1 MKENTDFQNIGK
13 NTPYKAPTG
22 FFDTISERTLQKAK
36 QREQNQQKT
45 RRLWRV
51 VSLAA
56 SLAALFFLGYF
67 KLELNTRPESQQMI
81 QEIIPSE
88 TQSVQQGPVMSA
100 KPTGSETMKVTF
112 EKEAISD
119 VLTDM
124 TDEELSQMAA
134 MFQTDPFT
142 SESGQ

>member
-1 MKENTDFQNIGK
+1 
-13 NTPYKAPTG
+13 
-22 FFDTISERTLQKAK
+22 
-36 QREQNQQKT
+36 
-45 RRLWRV
+45 
-51 VSLAA
+51 
-56 SLAALFFLGYF
+56 
-67 KLELNTRPESQQMI
+67 
-81 QEIIPSE
+81 
-88 TQSVQQGPVMSA
+88 MSA